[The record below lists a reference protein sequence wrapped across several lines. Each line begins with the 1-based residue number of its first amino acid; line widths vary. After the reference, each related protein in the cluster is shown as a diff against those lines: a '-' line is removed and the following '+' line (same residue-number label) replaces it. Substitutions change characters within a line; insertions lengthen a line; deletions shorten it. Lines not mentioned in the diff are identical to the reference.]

1 MANQALTIVGALNL
15 ALKQE
20 MARDKSV
27 MVYGEDVGVEG
38 GVFRVTEGLQKIYG
52 KDRCFDSPLSEA
64 GIIGTAIGLAI
75 NGMKPVV
82 EMQFDG
88 FVMEGLPQILDHA
101 ARMRNRS
108 RGAFTVPMVV
118 RFPYGGGIKALE
130 HHSEAM
136 ESVFGHIPGL
146 KVVIPSTPFDAKGLL
161 ISAIRDPDPVIFLEP
176 KRLYRAFKQEVP
188 EEEYFIPIGKAALIQ
203 DGTDV
208 TLLAY
213 GAMVRECQKAAIE
226 AHKMGISCMVVDL
239 RSISPLDRD
248 AILFS
253 AEKTGRVVIVH
264 EASRTFGAAGEISM
278 LIYEHLYGKLKAP
291 IERVTGFD
299 IAMPLLRGEDLYLV
313 DSFRVLEG
321 IKKVMGK
328 A

>member
-1 MANQALTIVGALNL
+1 MANQALTSVGALNL

-278 LIYEHLYGKLKAP
+278 LIYKHLYGKLKAP